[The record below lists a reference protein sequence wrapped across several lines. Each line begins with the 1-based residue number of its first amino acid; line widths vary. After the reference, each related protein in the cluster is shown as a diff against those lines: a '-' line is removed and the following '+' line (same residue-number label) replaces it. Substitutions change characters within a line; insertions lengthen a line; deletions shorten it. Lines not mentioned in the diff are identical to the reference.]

1 MTIERSIIDA
11 ASRLR
16 RHREA
21 HLIATV
27 VRVKG
32 SAYRKPGARMLLTQ
46 FRWIAASVS
55 GGCLEGDIASKAWWR
70 TRDGE
75 PIIVTYDSTQPENEA
90 ADDVRAAFGIGCDG
104 AVEVMLERGNTP
116 GRLDPLEIAERCLR
130 TQKRGA
136 IVTVIQSRVAGVKV
150 GQRVAVV
157 AGSEPLF
164 DPIDDLL
171 RIAMVADARAVI
183 ASGESLL
190 RTYSSERGSVDV
202 FVEPVLPPPRAFVF
216 GTGHDAVPVV
226 QMMRMLGWDVSVCAP
241 QPRIATRQRFS
252 SVADELLVGAP
263 EEIASRIDECDRA
276 VAIVMNHHYDTDREN
291 LAMLLATRVRYIGML
306 GPRTRTRRMLDEL
319 EVEVDTRLH
328 APVGLELGAET
339 PQEIALAIAAEV
351 QSVLRRAPAA
361 SRRDNIRAIHER
373 KALPAMP
380 LIAEAVEALVPLD
393 TPALGSGR
401 VTAPY
406 EAIDIITVAS

>member
-16 RHREA
+16 RNREA
-21 HLIATV
+21 HVIATV
-27 VRVKG
+27 VRVRG

-46 FRWIAASVS
+46 FRWISASVS

-75 PIIVTYDSTQPENEA
+75 PIVITYDSTQPENEG

-116 GRLDPLEIAERCLR
+116 GRIDPLEIADRCLR

-136 IVTVIQSRVAGVKV
+136 VVTVIHSRVPGIKL
-150 GQRVAVV
+150 GQRLAVV
-157 AGSEPLF
+157 SGSEPVS
-164 DPIDDLL
+164 DPIDDIL
-171 RIAMVADARAVI
+171 RMAMIADAKAAI
-183 ASGESLL
+183 ASGGSTM
-190 RTYSSERGSVDV
+190 RTYNSERGSVDV
-202 FVEPVLPPPRAFVF
+202 FVEAILPPPRAFVF

-226 QMMRMLGWDVSVCAP
+226 QMMRSLGWDVSVCSP

-252 SVADELLVGAP
+252 SVADELLVGTP
-263 EEIASRIDECDRA
+263 QEIAARIDECDRA
-276 VAIVMNHHYDTDREN
+276 VAIVMNHHYETDRDN
-291 LAMLLATRVRYIGML
+291 LAMLLATSVRYIGML
-306 GPRTRTRRMLDEL
+306 GPRARTRRMLDEL

-328 APVGLELGAET
+328 APIGLELGAET

-361 SRRDNIRAIHER
+361 SKRAR
-373 KALPAMP
+373 LRPLQPAPMP
-380 LIAEAVEALVPLD
+380 RIAEAVEALEAIGPLD
-393 TPALGSGR
+393 AALGSGR
-401 VTAPY
+401 VTQPY

>member
-1 MTIERSIIDA
+1 
-11 ASRLR
+11 
-16 RHREA
+16 
-21 HLIATV
+21 
-27 VRVKG
+27 
-32 SAYRKPGARMLLTQ
+32 
-46 FRWIAASVS
+46 
-55 GGCLEGDIASKAWWR
+55 
-70 TRDGE
+70 
-75 PIIVTYDSTQPENEA
+75 
-90 ADDVRAAFGIGCDG
+90 
-104 AVEVMLERGNTP
+104 
-116 GRLDPLEIAERCLR
+116 
-130 TQKRGA
+130 
-136 IVTVIQSRVAGVKV
+136 
-150 GQRVAVV
+150 
-157 AGSEPLF
+157 SEPVF
-164 DPIDDLL
+164 ESIDDIL
-171 RIAMVADARAVI
+171 RIAMVADAKAAI
-183 ASGESLL
+183 ASGESVM
-190 RTYSSERGSVDV
+190 RTYNSERGSVDV
-202 FVEPVLPPPRAFVF
+202 FIEVILPPPRAFVF

-263 EEIASRIDECDRA
+263 DEIAARIDECDRA
-276 VAIVMNHHYDTDREN
+276 VAIVMNHHYETDRDN

-361 SRRDNIRAIHER
+361 SRRDNIRAVHER
-373 KALPAMP
+373 KAPPAMP
-380 LIAEAVEALVPLD
+380 LIAQAVEALVPLD